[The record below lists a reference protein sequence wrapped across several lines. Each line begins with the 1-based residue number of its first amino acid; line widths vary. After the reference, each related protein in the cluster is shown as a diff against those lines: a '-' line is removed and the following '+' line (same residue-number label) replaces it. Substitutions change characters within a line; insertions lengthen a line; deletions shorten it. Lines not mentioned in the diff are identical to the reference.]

1 MLAAMRRASLWVSS
15 LGQWRISANI
25 PVDCIVDH
33 WPLSDLPDRLTHPSR
48 LNAKVMQGLFLL
60 RERLRACSSRHAVG
74 AALLLLVILPGCSGV
89 PLVDEMPASEPDLPG
104 YNKLVAN
111 HLKATFKNLASY
123 DAFAISTFRRVHSFK
138 GWVWMTCVRFEDKG
152 HPRTYAFFIKDG
164 MVIDS
169 RYAVHTDV
177 CNTQTYAVFD
187 AMGPTRAGI
196 LGPLY

>member
-1 MLAAMRRASLWVSS
+1 MGQQ

-89 PLVDEMPASEPDLPG
+89 PLVDEMPGSEPDLPG

-164 MVIDS
+164 TVIDS
-169 RYAVHTDV
+169 RYAVQTDA
-177 CNTQTYAVFD
+177 CNTQTYGVFD